1 MPRAGR
7 WGVVVAILLLGR
19 LLGLGDIAGM
29 AASPASQ
36 PVATPGLATALAT
49 PWGDIPALVPVSVP
63 VPTTTPA
70 GATPAPITL
79 PTSPEQWFSP
89 GGQNQGTEALAK
101 FLAAVALHDNK
112 PLYLSDTW
120 GRTTGNGL
128 SDHHVSRT
136 DSWAVDVA
144 VLGIQSPTPA
154 TELAAKRIAA
164 ALGVPDWTGG
174 DLTRTI
180 DGYRFQ
186 VLWKVAGHYNHVHV
200 GVRRIA

>member
-1 MPRAGR
+1 MPRARRGLL
-7 WGVVVAILLLGR
+7 ILAVILTGR
-19 LLGLGDIAGM
+19 LLGLGETGTG
-29 AASPASQ
+29 ASPTSTAD
-36 PVATPGLATALAT
+36 PGLATALAT
-49 PWGDIPALVPVSVP
+49 PSGDLSALLPV
-63 VPTTTPA
+63 TTPA
-70 GATPAPITL
+70 RVAVPVTAASAFVL
-79 PTSPEQWFSP
+79 PTGPEQWFSP
-89 GGQNQGTEALAK
+89 GGRNQGTEALAK
-101 FLAAVALHDNK
+101 FLGAVALHENK

-174 DLTRTI
+174 DLTKTVN
-180 DGYRFQ
+180 GYRFQ
-186 VLWKVAGHYNHVHV
+186 VLWKVAGHFNHVHV
-200 GVRRIA
+200 GVRKVA